1 MLYEIYG
8 TMKKNKTEGKSKMKR
23 RKFTLIELLVVIAI
37 IAILAGMLLP
47 ALNAAREK
55 ARSVNCLSNLK
66 QWGTIFALYIQDNNE
81 YMPFYQ
87 EGSAGK
93 YEEWWRLFIDENNL
107 KGSYVKAWPFKAGT
121 NASVMQDIW
130 ACPSYK
136 PKEWTWCYGLNVNV
150 AGRKISRLN
159 SSQFSKI
166 YVLLETT
173 GSDGK
178 KVLLSKDDSLG
189 PLQKP
194 LEYRHPGKTKGMN
207 IMFMDGHSERFEQVI
222 LDGYHIGYK

>member
-1 MLYEIYG
+1 
-8 TMKKNKTEGKSKMKR
+8 MKR

-81 YMPFYQ
+81 YMPFWR
-87 EGSAGK
+87 EGVNENYA
-93 YEEWWRLFIDENNL
+93 EWWRLFVDENNL

-121 NASVMQDIW
+121 NQTVMQDIW
-130 ACPSYK
+130 FCPNYK
-136 PKEWTWCYGLNVNV
+136 PKEWATWCYGLNVDV

-166 YVLLETT
+166 YVLLETAYDSGT
-173 GSDGK
+173 GKYGGK
-178 KVLLSKDDSLG
+178 AVKLSKDDSLG

-207 IMFMDGHSERFEQVI
+207 IMFMDGHAERYEQVI